1 MIPWNEILIR
11 LFLAALFGGLVGLE
25 RERKSWAAGM
35 RTHMMVCVGAALI
48 MIVSAFGFSDILGT
62 PNVTLDPS
70 RIAAQVISGIGFIGA
85 GAILFT
91 KPEGTIRGLTTAAG
105 LWTVSAIGLATGA
118 GMYFA
123 GVAATILALIIL
135 WVLQPI
141 ERRYV
146 QRFKQRT
153 LKIITTPKVSV
164 SDILK
169 KIESVEGISFSDFVM
184 FKNQHELMLQ
194 LRFEESDI
202 SKLTTVIEDLQRDVE
217 IKQVYWNR

>member
-11 LFLAALFGGLVGLE
+11 LLLAALFGGLVGLE

-202 SKLTTVIEDLQRDVE
+202 SKLTTVIEDLQREVE

>member
-1 MIPWNEILIR
+1 MIPWSEILIR
-11 LFLAALFGGLVGLE
+11 LLLAALFGGLVGLE

-91 KPEGTIRGLTTAAG
+91 KPEGTIRGITTAAG

-123 GVAATILALIIL
+123 GVATTVLALTILWA
-135 WVLQPI
+135 LQPI
-141 ERRYV
+141 ERRYA
-146 QRFKQRT
+146 QRFKPKT
-153 LKIITTPKVSV
+153 LKIITTAGGNA

-169 KIESVEGISFSDFVM
+169 KIEAVEGISFSDFVM
-184 FKNQHELMLQ
+184 FKNQHELILQ
-194 LRFEESDI
+194 LKFEESDM
-202 SKLTTVIEDLQRDVE
+202 SKLAGVIADLQKDVE

>member
-11 LFLAALFGGLVGLE
+11 LLLAALFGGLVGLE

-153 LKIITTPKVSV
+153 LKIITTSKVSV

-202 SKLTTVIEDLQRDVE
+202 SKLTTVIEDLQREVE